1 MLGAVRLVD
10 IGANIWCNYDL
21 VEGTHYSIVF
31 TCGVIGHVDVIG
43 VVR

>member
-10 IGANIWCNYDL
+10 VVPNIWCNYDL

-31 TCGVIGHVDVIG
+31 MCGVIGHVDVIG